1 MENIDFALVLLVA
14 VVVTGVLWGFDK
26 LVAAKKRSEDQSD
39 PWWVEYGAGFFP
51 VLFVVFA
58 LRSFFYEPY
67 QIPSESMMPTLEV
80 GDFILVNRWTYGL
93 RMPVTGETF
102 LPINE
107 PERGDVLVFR
117 FPAQQNVAYIKRIIG
132 LPGDTVEVR
141 NKQILINDEPVATE
155 LMTEP
160 GIPVSVRQSTETIGN
175 HQFPTWRTNNRLGRD
190 GRWVVPEGEYFLMGD
205 NRDNSNDSRFWGFV
219 PDHLIIGQ
227 AVSVWMHWDEFF
239 SLPSFSNVRAIP

>member
-14 VVVTGVLWGFDK
+14 VAISGVLWIFDK
-26 LVAAKKRSEDQSD
+26 LITAKQRDENTPD

-67 QIPSESMMPTLEV
+67 QIPSESMMPNLEV

-93 RMPVTGETF
+93 RMPVTGKVVV
-102 LPINE
+102 PINE
-107 PERGDVLVFR
+107 PERGDVMVFR
-117 FPAQQNVAYIKRIIG
+117 FPAQQNVAYIKRVIG
-132 LPGDTVEVR
+132 LPGDVIEVA
-141 NKQILINDEPVATE
+141 NKQILINGQPVSTVLQAA
-155 LMTEP
+155 P
-160 GIPVSVRQSTETIGN
+160 GIPVSVRQSLETIDGRE
-175 HQFPTWRTNNRLGRD
+175 FPTWRTNNRLGRD

-219 PDHLIIGQ
+219 PDHLIIGE
-227 AVSVWMHWDEFF
+227 AVSVWMHWDEFL
-239 SLPSFSNVRAIP
+239 SLPDFSNVRAIP

>member
-1 MENIDFALVLLVA
+1 MENVDFSLVLLVA
-14 VVVTGVLWGFDK
+14 VVLTGVLWFFDK
-26 LVAAKKRSEDQSD
+26 LVTAKRRTSD
-39 PWWVEYGAGFFP
+39 DPEPWWVDYGAGFFP

-93 RMPVTGETF
+93 RTPVTGETF

-117 FPAQQNVAYIKRIIG
+117 FPEQTNVAYIKRIIG
-132 LPGDTVEVR
+132 LPGDVVEVR
-141 NKQILINDEPVATE
+141 NKQILVNGEPVPTT
-155 LMTEP
+155 LVTEP
-160 GIPVSVRQSTETIGN
+160 GIPVAVRQSTEQIGS
-175 HQFPTWRTNNRLGRD
+175 HTFPTWRTNNRLGRD
-190 GRWVVPEGEYFLMGD
+190 GRWEVPEGNYFLMGD

-219 PDHLIIGQ
+219 PDHLIIGK

>member
-1 MENIDFALVLLVA
+1 MENIDFALVLLIA
-14 VVVTGVLWGFDK
+14 VVISGVLWFFDK
-26 LVAAKKRSEDQSD
+26 FITAKQRDKDDPE

-93 RMPVTGETF
+93 RMPVTGEVF

-107 PERGDVLVFR
+107 VDRGDVMVFR
-117 FPAQQNVAYIKRIIG
+117 FPAQQNVAYIKRVIG

-141 NKQILINDEPVATE
+141 NKQILINGQPVPTVLE
-155 LMTEP
+155 SIP
-160 GIPVSVRQSTETIGN
+160 GIPVSVRQSTETLAE
-175 HQFPTWRTNNRLGRD
+175 HTFPTWRTNNRLGRD
-190 GRWVVPEGEYFLMGD
+190 GQWTVPEGEYFLMGD

-219 PDHLIIGQ
+219 PDHLIIGE
-227 AVSVWMHWDEFF
+227 AVAVWMHWDKLL
-239 SLPSFSNVRAIP
+239 SLPSFSEARAIP

>member
-14 VVVTGVLWGFDK
+14 VAISGVLWFIDK
-26 LVAAKKRSEDQSD
+26 LITAKKRAPDQAD

-51 VLFVVFA
+51 VLFVVYA

-93 RMPVTGETF
+93 RLPVTGQTF

-132 LPGDTVEVR
+132 LPGDKVEVR
-141 NKQILINDEPVATE
+141 NKQILINDQPVPST
-155 LMTEP
+155 LVTEP
-160 GIPVSVRQSTETIGN
+160 GIPVSVRQSTEQLGT
-175 HQFPTWRTNNRLGRD
+175 HAYPTWRTNNRLSRD
-190 GRWVVPEGEYFLMGD
+190 GSWVVPEGEYFLMGD

-219 PDHLIIGQ
+219 PDHLIIGK